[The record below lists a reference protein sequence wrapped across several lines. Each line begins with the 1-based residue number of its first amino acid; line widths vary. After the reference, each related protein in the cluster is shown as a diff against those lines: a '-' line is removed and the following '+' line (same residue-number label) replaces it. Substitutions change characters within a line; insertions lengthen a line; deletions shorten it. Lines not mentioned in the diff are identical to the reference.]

1 MKEIRVSVPLTEI
14 NLYFR
19 NMRDLLGIH
28 AELVSLLET
37 ETALKSITALI
48 SMSVSALTSL
58 SKRLPLSSKRSVR
71 TSPRR

>member
-28 AELVSLLET
+28 AELVRLLET
-37 ETALKSITALI
+37 EAALKKHHRAYLH
-48 SMSVSALTSL
+48 V
-58 SKRLPLSSKRSVR
+58 P
-71 TSPRR
+71 

>member
-37 ETALKSITALI
+37 ETTLKSITALI

-58 SKRLPLSSKRSVR
+58 SKRPPLSSKRSVR
-71 TSPRR
+71 TSPRQ